1 LFGSTCTALRTGV
14 LPEPTRPPE
23 LRDLLRHR
31 VALTRMRAALKNCAG
46 AILAKYNV
54 RRPFADV
61 FGPGGLRFLETL
73 VLPESARRRLDST
86 LVLIA
91 DFTRK
96 IERTTREI
104 DTRASD
110 DPYSGALPDPRRRPL
125 HRDARDRRRRRR
137 QPLNLRARAIS
148 ACGPG

>member
-104 DTRASD
+104 DTCASD
-110 DPYSGALPDPRRRPL
+110 DPHFEVLCQIRGV
-125 HRDARDRRRRRR
+125 DRYIAMLVIADVGDVSR
-137 QPLNLRARAIS
+137 LRARAIS
-148 ACGPG
+148 APGPG